1 MRVAIVAEHASKRFG
16 GEAILPYHYFR
27 VLRERGID
35 AWLVVHSRTR
45 QEMSEIFADDL
56 ERLRFVNDLLLH
68 KLIYQIS
75 RLLPRRIS
83 EATFGL
89 ANQLLTQFCQ
99 RGIVRRLVRLEGVDV
114 IHQPIPVSPRFP
126 SLLSGLGAPLVIGP
140 LNGGMDYPPAF
151 KHAESAFSRTAIALG
166 RSFSNIVNAILPGK
180 RNAAVVLVANER
192 TRQALPSGLRGRI
205 LEIPENGV
213 DLAQWTAKPRPRAID
228 EPQRFLFIGRL
239 VDWKALHIAIRALQ
253 ATPGALLDVIGGGPM
268 ESTWKALTVE
278 LGVESRVRFL
288 GFQPQDICAK
298 RLGAA
303 RALLLPSIYECGGA
317 VVLEAMAMSKPV
329 IATAWGGPADY
340 LNPDCG
346 ILVQP
351 DSEAALIAGFAQAM
365 GLLMENPELCR
376 RLGAEGRRRLVQV
389 FDWEKKID
397 RMLEIYAST
406 GSPAPTGTAL
416 QETEKSTQ
424 NLSA

>member
-27 VLRERGID
+27 VLRERGVE

-45 QEMSEIFADDL
+45 PEMIELFPEEL
-56 ERLRFVNDLLLH
+56 ERLIFVEDLTLH
-68 KLIYQIS
+68 KVIYQVS
-75 RLLPRRIS
+75 RIFPRRIS

-89 ANQLLTQFCQ
+89 ANQLLTQLCQ
-99 RGIVRRLVRLEGVDV
+99 RRIVKRLVRDHDVDV
-114 IHQPIPVSPRFP
+114 VHQPIPVSPRFP
-126 SLLSGLGAPLVIGP
+126 SLMSGLGAPVVIGP

-151 KHAESAFSRTAIALG
+151 KHAESAFSRAAIALG
-166 RSFSNIVNAILPGK
+166 RSFSNIVNAVLPGK

-192 TRQALPSGLRGRI
+192 TRQALPSGLRGQVI
-205 LEIPENGV
+205 ELPENGV
-213 DLAQWTAKPRPRAID
+213 DLAQWSTKPATRDAN

-239 VDWKALHIAIRALQ
+239 VDWKALHIAIRAL
-253 ATPGALLDVIGGGPM
+253 AITPGAQLDVIGGGPM
-268 ESTWKALTVE
+268 EAAWKALTVQ
-278 LGVESRVRFL
+278 LGVQDRVRFL
-288 GFQPQDICAK
+288 GFQPQDVCAK

-340 LNPDCG
+340 VTPDCG
-346 ILVQP
+346 ILVEP
-351 DSEAALIAGFAQAM
+351 GSEDSLVAGFAQAM
-365 GLLMENPELCR
+365 GLLMDNTDLCN

-397 RMLEIYAST
+397 RMLDIYAST
-406 GSPAPTGTAL
+406 QSRVM
-416 QETEKSTQ
+416 EKKTQ